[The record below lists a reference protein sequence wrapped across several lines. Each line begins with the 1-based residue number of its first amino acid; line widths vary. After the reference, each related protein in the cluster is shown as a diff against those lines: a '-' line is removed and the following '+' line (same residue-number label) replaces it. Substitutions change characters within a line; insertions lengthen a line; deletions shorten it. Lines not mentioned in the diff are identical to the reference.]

1 MSTNKELDNIDVQ
14 FLFNLST
21 LVNNYVGEMIK
32 QASINKC
39 DVIQEIINSI
49 IIDSLDK
56 EKVISKLMITKTA
69 EDINKN
75 VYEEK

>member
-1 MSTNKELDNIDVQ
+1 MNTTKKFDDSDFQ

-49 IIDSLDK
+49 ISDSLDK
-56 EKVISKLMITKTA
+56 EKVISKLMIKKTV
-69 EDINKN
+69 DSINRN
-75 VYEEK
+75 SH

>member
-1 MSTNKELDNIDVQ
+1 MNTTKKFDDSDFQ

-21 LVNNYVGEMIK
+21 LVNNYVGAMIK

-69 EDINKN
+69 EDINRN

>member
-1 MSTNKELDNIDVQ
+1 MSTTKKFDDSDFQ

-39 DVIQEIINSI
+39 DAINEIIMSI
-49 IIDSLDK
+49 ISDSLDK
-56 EKVISKLMITKTA
+56 QKVITKLMIKKTA

>member
-1 MSTNKELDNIDVQ
+1 MNTTNKFDDSDFQ

-49 IIDSLDK
+49 ISDSLDK
-56 EKVISKLMITKTA
+56 EKVISKLMIKKTA
-69 EDINKN
+69 DSINRN
-75 VYEEK
+75 SH

>member
-1 MSTNKELDNIDVQ
+1 MSTTKKFDDSDFQ

-39 DVIQEIINSI
+39 DAINEIIMSI
-49 IIDSLDK
+49 ISDSLDK
-56 EKVISKLMITKTA
+56 QKVITKLMIKKTA
-69 EDINKN
+69 EDINRKCL
-75 VYEEK
+75 